1 MAWRMYPCP
10 NCGRPWVVCGG
21 RCRRKNEDLENYFK
35 ECEEKISKQNKEKEE
50 LFGLKQFVDA
60 SLSNVDMNTLERK
73 NKEITEEGLNIKKQ
87 IEEIEIQINNIGEL
101 DFSDSDYNA
110 LIEKREELTNT
121 IAKIKADIHL
131 LKNQITALEKAE
143 FCPTCGQKL
152 VNVDNSERIK
162 ENQEKINNLISVL
175 HNEAINGEKKN
186 DHYSMSKTY
195 YYDSLVGNLG
205 YNYIISETG
214 TDSSNY
220 FDPINEEDRSFMN
233 LQFKF
238 LLDGEL
244 IYL

>member
-1 MAWRMYPCP
+1 MKKRIIFLSILIGGINLVGILILLGCLIFT
-10 NCGRPWVVCGG
+10 VVNNSISESDRYIKGSNWSFSEEEFVTKCIPIYEESIESVL
-21 RCRRKNEDLENYFK
+21 KENNLLLDKIEMTKSYDVYQTIYYSDYIYLEFTWNYEVLNSYSYAVSNINLYIYDVNLEDNIY
-35 ECEEKISKQNKEKEE
+35 
-50 LFGLKQFVDA
+50 
-60 SLSNVDMNTLERK
+60 SNINVT
-73 NKEITEEGLNIKKQ
+73 
-87 IEEIEIQINNIGEL
+87 EIENLINSYGNNYCY
-101 DFSDSDYNA
+101 DFDY
-110 LIEKREELTNT
+110 
-121 IAKIKADIHL
+121 
-131 LKNQITALEKAE
+131 
-143 FCPTCGQKL
+143 
-152 VNVDNSERIK
+152 
-162 ENQEKINNLISVL
+162 INNLISVL

>member
-1 MAWRMYPCP
+1 MLDRGIVKFTAITKKNTVYERVCSNNPRLLAQMLGKDYIAKYESPKRRMGAVISIVDKCKSEGVPFT
-10 NCGRPWVVCGG
+10 GR
-21 RCRRKNEDLENYFK
+21 DLEKLLVKYDLLSVGASNLPAMSFYKPF
-35 ECEEKISKQNKEKEE
+35 IDDE
-50 LFGLKQFVDA
+50 LTDA
-60 SLSNVDMNTLERK
+60 LTKLYNDLSSNHRVMNDYVVYRNLYA
-73 NKEITEEGLNIKKQ
+73 
-87 IEEIEIQINNIGEL
+87 
-101 DFSDSDYNA
+101 SDSKSFY
-110 LIEKREELTNT
+110 
-121 IAKIKADIHL
+121 
-131 LKNQITALEKAE
+131 
-143 FCPTCGQKL
+143 GS
-152 VNVDNSERIK
+152 VD
-162 ENQEKINNLISVL
+162 INNLISVL